1 MEIIAMYKFVFED
14 SITPLNIYNSILPEV
29 NINLSKKM
37 SKVTLFFED
46 SITLIL
52 TIKSENIS
60 LLRATSNTCMN
71 LIKVAIEINT
81 LLKKRNLF

>member
-1 MEIIAMYKFVFED
+1 MEIIAIYKLIFED
-14 SITPLNIYNSILPEV
+14 SITSSNIYNSILPELS
-29 NINLSKKM
+29 INLSKKK

-71 LIKVAIEINT
+71 LIKVAIEMNT
-81 LLKKRNLF
+81 LLKKGNLF